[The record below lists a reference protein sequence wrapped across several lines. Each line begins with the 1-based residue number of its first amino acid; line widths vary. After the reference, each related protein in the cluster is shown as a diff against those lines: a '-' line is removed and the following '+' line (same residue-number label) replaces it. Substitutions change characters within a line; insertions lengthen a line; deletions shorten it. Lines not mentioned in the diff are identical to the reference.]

1 MAFTFNWAGVNI
13 NPIQGGS
20 HNYEKTLRD
29 DYAALGNFMR
39 GYEQRKANQE
49 YADMLKE
56 FENPNTKA
64 KILEIK
70 AEIAR
75 LEKRNEEIKA
85 QIGG

>member
-1 MAFTFNWAGVNI
+1 MAFTFNWAGI
-13 NPIQGGS
+13 NAPAIQGGS
-20 HNYEKTLRD
+20 NNYQQAIRND
-29 DYAALGNFMR
+29 AASWGDAAR
-39 GYEQRKANQE
+39 GYKINQANKE
-49 YADMLKE
+49 YADLLKE

-75 LEKRNEEIKA
+75 LEKRNEEIKQ

>member
-1 MAFTFNWAGVNI
+1 MAFTFNWAGF
-13 NPIQGGS
+13 NPVIQGGS

-75 LEKRNEEIKA
+75 LEKRNEEIKK

>member
-1 MAFTFNWAGVNI
+1 MAFTFNWAGI
-13 NPIQGGS
+13 NAPAIQGGS
-20 HNYEKTLRD
+20 NNYQQAIRND
-29 DYAALGNFMR
+29 AASWGGAVR